1 MASKIFGVIVGFLLI
16 LGGIFYFF
24 KDSITIS
31 YTAVCAIGLGLAFN
45 ALYFKKKK
53 GWAILPGIYLLYLG
67 IAFAFFK
74 NSPIYNYIL
83 TSVFFL
89 APGSIF
95 TILYYSGDRKKPLL
109 SFGIILLATGICVI
123 LSGLF
128 DFNNINIFL
137 LCLGAGFMINYIL
150 GGDYGNKTTLILGV
164 VLCLLSIRNFLN
176 VNGYTD
182 IIISM
187 ILVITGFA
195 VIVRALL
202 DK

>member
-1 MASKIFGVIVGFLLI
+1 MTSRIFGVVAGFLLI

-24 KDSITIS
+24 KDSITVS
-31 YTAVCAIGLGLAFN
+31 YTAICAIALGLAFN
-45 ALYFKKKK
+45 ALYFKKQKS
-53 GWAILPGIYLLYLG
+53 WAILPGIYLLYLG
-67 IAFAFFK
+67 ITFAFFK
-74 NSPIYNYIL
+74 NSSIYNYIL

-95 TILYYSGDRKKPLL
+95 AILYYSGDKKKPLL
-109 SFGIILLATGICVI
+109 SFGLLLLATGVCVI
-123 LSGLF
+123 LTGLY

-137 LCLGAGFMINYIL
+137 LCLGVGFVLNYVL
-150 GGDYGNKTTLILGV
+150 SGDYDNKTPLILGV
-164 VLCLLSIRNFLN
+164 ILCLLSVRKFLN

-187 ILVITGFA
+187 LLVITGF
-195 VIVRALL
+195 VIIVKSLI